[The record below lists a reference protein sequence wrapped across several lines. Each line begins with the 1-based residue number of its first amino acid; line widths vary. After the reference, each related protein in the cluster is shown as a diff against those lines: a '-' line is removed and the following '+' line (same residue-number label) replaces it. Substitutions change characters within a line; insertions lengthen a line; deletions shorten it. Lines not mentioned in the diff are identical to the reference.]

1 MRIERISG
9 NKIKVLVN
17 RDDVRAW
24 NVSLKNF
31 TDNTPEAQDLFW
43 FALKQAERD
52 VDFNVGKAQLL
63 VETLAT
69 TNDGFVMIIS
79 KIENESE
86 IAEALVKSGK
96 SVKMSELR
104 LCRRPKPPL
113 LRVFRFESFDALCDG
128 VAEINGFYIGE
139 SRLFKYDGSFYL
151 EMKPQDTF
159 GFFEI
164 ENILSEFAER
174 VKRPVV
180 TQGILDEHGTVMIET
195 DAVGII
201 LKNFIK

>member
-31 TDNTPEAQDLFW
+31 TDNTPEAQDMFW
-43 FALKQAERD
+43 YALKMAERD
-52 VDFNVGKAQLL
+52 VDFTIGKAQLL

-86 IAEALVKSGK
+86 IAESLARSGK
-96 SVKMSELR
+96 SIKMSELK
-104 LCRRPKPPL
+104 LCRRPKPSL
-113 LRVFRFESFDALCDG
+113 LRVFRFEGFDALCAG
-128 VAEINGFYIGE
+128 VSEISGLYLGE
-139 SRLFKYDGSFYL
+139 SRLFKYNEEFYL
-151 EMKPQDTF
+151 EVKPRDAF
-159 GFFEI
+159 GFFET
-164 ENILSEFAER
+164 ENILSEFSEK
-174 VKRPVV
+174 VKNPSVM
-180 TQGILDEHGTVMIET
+180 QGVLAEHGKAMIKA
-195 DAVGII
+195 DAVEVI
-201 LKNFIK
+201 LKNFI

>member
-17 RDDVRAW
+17 RDYVRAW

-86 IAEALVKSGK
+86 IAEALVKCGK

-164 ENILSEFAER
+164 ENILSEFSER
-174 VKRPVV
+174 VKKPVV
-180 TQGILDEHGTVMIET
+180 TQGILDEHGTVMIQA

-201 LKNFIK
+201 LKNFVK

>member
-79 KIENESE
+79 KIENEGE

-128 VAEINGFYIGE
+128 VSEINGFYIGE
-139 SRLFKYDGSFYL
+139 SRLIKYDGSFYL

-174 VKRPVV
+174 VKKPSVM
-180 TQGILDEHGTVMIET
+180 QGILDEHGTVMIKT

-201 LKNFIK
+201 LKNFVK